1 LKTHIDYTE
10 QDLLDCQLF
19 VASKSKIVKRT
30 RRVTFIRVTG
40 LCFFCAIVF
49 YIGGDKVL
57 MCYCIAVGIIALLFY
72 PAYQRRFYKKH
83 YHKFVTNKYKN
94 LTDLD
99 YKIQIT
105 QDTIF
110 TTSKLGDG
118 NIKTSQIEDITE
130 TSTYFFLK
138 LSTGD
143 TLTLPK
149 RSFDAQNL
157 NEQLVNIAAANNL
170 SIKNEL
176 DWQWK

>member
-1 LKTHIDYTE
+1 MKTDIDYTE

-19 VASKSKIVKRT
+19 IASKSEIVKRT
-30 RRVTFIRVTG
+30 RRVTFMRVTG
-40 LCFFCAIVF
+40 LCFFCAVVF
-49 YIGGDKVL
+49 FIGESKLL
-57 MCYCIAVGIIALLFY
+57 MYYCIAMGIISLLFY
-72 PAYQRRFYKKH
+72 PTYQRRFYKRH
-83 YHKFVTNKYKN
+83 YNKFVANKYKS

-99 YKIQIT
+99 YRIEIT
-105 QDTIF
+105 SDAIL

-130 TSTYFFLK
+130 TNIYFFLK

-149 RSFDAQNL
+149 RSFNTQDL
-157 NEQLVNIAAANNL
+157 NEQLVSIAAANNF
-170 SIKNEL
+170 SVNREL